1 MLHTAVREGTPL
13 NALYPTPSPQE
24 HEAWRQMQLNADRY
38 YAETLLGAVK
48 YLRLTMITHDR
59 WKRPGWPEILI
70 GLAVY
75 ALLLVSFG
83 LLLGF
88 LPQNDPVL
96 LGVVGS
102 TAGGFVGVGA
112 FAAAFGLRIRAL
124 GPFGFRRVSPRWGM
138 IAIGAGIIA
147 YGLNLIIQF
156 TYLTWFGSNDPQ
168 GILHA
173 AARGGPLPFVLSFL
187 GGAIFT
193 PFGEEILFRGV
204 IANAL
209 NRYGAFA
216 GIVLSSIIFGLAHGV
231 SVILPVAIM
240 VGLLSAV
247 LFRAT
252 GSVWPCVT
260 LHCVYN
266 GANSFASA
274 LGFSPMQ

>member
-1 MLHTAVREGTPL
+1 
-13 NALYPTPSPQE
+13 
-24 HEAWRQMQLNADRY
+24 
-38 YAETLLGAVK
+38 
-48 YLRLTMITHDR
+48 MITDDQ
-59 WKRPGWPEILI
+59 WQRPGWPEILI
-70 GLAVY
+70 GLVAY

-83 LLLGF
+83 LLMGL
-88 LPQNDPVL
+88 LPSNDPVL

-102 TAGGFVGVGA
+102 TAGGVVGVGA
-112 FAAAFGLRIRAL
+112 FAAAYSLRIRVL
-124 GPFGFRRVSPRWGM
+124 RSFGFRPVSPRWLM
-138 IAIGAGIIA
+138 IATGVGIIG

-156 TYLTWFGSNDPQ
+156 TYQAWFGSNDPQ
-168 GILHA
+168 SILHA
-173 AARGGPLPFVLSFL
+173 AARGGPLPFLLSFL

-204 IANAL
+204 VANAF

-216 GIVLSSIIFGLAHGV
+216 GVVLSSIIFGLAHGA

-252 GSVWPCVT
+252 GSVWPSVV

-266 GANSFASA
+266 GANSIASA
-274 LGFSPMQ
+274 FPIC

>member
-1 MLHTAVREGTPL
+1 M
-13 NALYPTPSPQE
+13 
-24 HEAWRQMQLNADRY
+24 
-38 YAETLLGAVK
+38 
-48 YLRLTMITHDR
+48 MIVDDR
-59 WKRPGWPEILI
+59 WERPGWPEILV
-70 GLAVY
+70 GLVGYAV
-75 ALLLVSFG
+75 LLVSFG
-83 LLLGF
+83 VLMGF
-88 LPQNDPVL
+88 LPGNDPVL

-102 TAGGFVGVGA
+102 TAGGVVGVGA
-112 FAAAFGLRIRAL
+112 FAAAYGLRIRDL
-124 GPFGFRRVSPRWGM
+124 RPFGFIPVSPRWLM
-138 IAIGAGIIA
+138 IAAATGIVG

-156 TYLTWFGSNDPQ
+156 AYMAWFGAGDPQ

-173 AARGGPLPFVLSFL
+173 AARGGPLPLLLSLL

-193 PFGEEILFRGV
+193 PFGEEILFRGIV
-204 IANAL
+204 ANAL

-216 GIVLSSIIFGLAHGV
+216 GIVLSAIIFGFAHGV

-240 VGLLSAV
+240 VGILSGS

-252 GSVWPCVT
+252 GSVWPCVI

>member
-1 MLHTAVREGTPL
+1 
-13 NALYPTPSPQE
+13 
-24 HEAWRQMQLNADRY
+24 
-38 YAETLLGAVK
+38 
-48 YLRLTMITHDR
+48 MITDDQ
-59 WKRPGWPEILI
+59 WEGPGWPEILV
-70 GLAVY
+70 GLVAYAV
-75 ALLLVSFG
+75 LLFAFA

-88 LPQNDPVL
+88 LPTNDSVL

-124 GPFGFRRVSPRWGM
+124 RPFGFKPVSSRWLM
-138 IAIGAGIIA
+138 IAAGLGIVG

-156 TYLTWFGSNDPQ
+156 TYLTWFGSYDPQ

-173 AARGGPLPFVLSFL
+173 AARGGALPFFLSFL
-187 GGAIFT
+187 GGALFT

-216 GIVLSSIIFGLAHGV
+216 GIFLSSIIFGLAHGV
-231 SVILPVAIM
+231 SVILPIAIM
-240 VGLLSAV
+240 VGTLSAV
-247 LFRAT
+247 LFWAT
-252 GSVWPCVT
+252 RSVCPSAI

-266 GANSFASA
+266 GANSVASA
-274 LGFSPMQ
+274 FGFAPMQ

>member
-1 MLHTAVREGTPL
+1 
-13 NALYPTPSPQE
+13 
-24 HEAWRQMQLNADRY
+24 
-38 YAETLLGAVK
+38 
-48 YLRLTMITHDR
+48 MITDDR
-59 WKRPGWPEILI
+59 RHRPGWPEILI
-70 GLAVY
+70 GLAAY
-75 ALLLVSFG
+75 AALLVSFG
-83 LLLGF
+83 LLMGF
-88 LPQNDPVL
+88 LPGNDPVL

-112 FAAAFGLRIRAL
+112 FAAAYSLRIRAL
-124 GPFGFRRVSPRWGM
+124 RPFGFRPVSPVWLM

-156 TYLTWFGSNDPQ
+156 TYQMWFGGHDPQ

-173 AARGGPLPFVLSFL
+173 AARGGPLPFLLSFM
-187 GGAIFT
+187 GGAVFT

-204 IANAL
+204 VANAL

-216 GIVLSSIIFGLAHGV
+216 GIGLSAIIFGLAHGV

-252 GSVWPCVT
+252 ASVWPCVV

-266 GANSFASA
+266 GANSIASA
-274 LGFSPMQ
+274 CGFAPMP

>member
-1 MLHTAVREGTPL
+1 MI
-13 NALYPTPSPQE
+13 
-24 HEAWRQMQLNADRY
+24 ADHQW
-38 YAETLLGAVK
+38 E
-48 YLRLTMITHDR
+48 
-59 WKRPGWPEILI
+59 RPGWPEILI
-70 GLAVY
+70 GLVAY
-75 ALLLVSFG
+75 ALLLFAFA
-83 LLLGF
+83 LLMGF

-112 FAAAFGLRIRAL
+112 FAAAYSLRIRAL
-124 GPFGFRRVSPRWGM
+124 RPFGFRPVSRRWLV
-138 IAIGAGIIA
+138 IAAGVGIVG

-173 AARGGPLPFVLSFL
+173 AARGGALPFLLSFL

-204 IANAL
+204 VANAL

-216 GIVLSSIIFGLAHGV
+216 GVVVSSIIFGLAHGV
-231 SVILPVAIM
+231 SVILTVAIM
-240 VGLLSAV
+240 VGVLSAI

-252 GSVWPCVT
+252 GSVWPSVV

-266 GANSFASA
+266 GANSVASA